1 MIDLS
6 RKNFHGEMKLTV
18 TRAPTHKT
26 IKELRDELKLVKN
39 IADYWEE
46 KSNKRAF
53 GEIQKGD
60 MSYDKWKEIYSRHGW
75 IEISEYH
82 CFYNPK
88 SVSIQDESITALP
101 SIEGNR
107 DNEQSGTWASYEL
120 DKSFSVFSK
129 VWDKYYQT
137 WQFRLNKLERERFDM
152 RRVSQTQMTRIE
164 EALFVLLGLSPS
176 VQGTTGFENFSLS
189 ERLFDTDSIEYQDY
203 QGNNLIVNSNLYS
216 NNDYGHLEWYLKQK
230 EEYVLIERLAT
241 RGQPSDFSDRLSSI
255 KFNEWAYKNHYLEDR
270 VAIIRNSKESP
281 YGEGFA
287 YKLYSALLEVGYV
300 KGTFDYTW
308 ELADGMS
315 WTSLHYLASELSKRK
330 LIKTSSPFKDI
341 QKYINYASSYPL
353 RDQFILTS
361 PDLLSHS
368 NDDKIFKQECDLI
381 DSALKN
387 IEPDQAIENKTFKEK
402 Q

>member
-1 MIDLS
+1 MQ
-6 RKNFHGEMKLTV
+6 
-18 TRAPTHKT
+18 T

-53 GEIQKGD
+53 GEIQKNNI
-60 MSYDKWKEIYSRHGW
+60 SFEKWREIYLQHGW
-75 IEISEYH
+75 IEISDYH

-189 ERLFDTDSIEYQDY
+189 ERLFETDSIVYQDY

-216 NNDYGHLEWYLKQK
+216 NDGYGHLEWYLKQK

-315 WTSLHYLASELSKRK
+315 WASLHYLASELSKRN
-330 LIKTSSPFKDI
+330 LIKTSSPFEDI

-353 RDQFILTS
+353 KDQVVLTS
-361 PDLLSHS
+361 PDLLSHT
-368 NDDKIFKQECDLI
+368 NDDKIFTQECDLI
-381 DSALKN
+381 DSALNN

-402 Q
+402 